1 MGRARGPRL
10 GAGRRAPLW
19 TRLCIGVG
27 AFLLL
32 LSGGALAGGRVLL
45 DRYEGAVRRADLLP
59 HGTARDVGDSVR
71 GPMNLLLVG
80 SDLRQGLENE
90 VWRSDTIMIVHVNER
105 LDRAYVV
112 SIPRDLQVRIPRC
125 IEAPDGCVDKINA
138 AFAFGGIGPPF
149 DPVRGYQLL
158 AETVRDLTGLR
169 FDAAG
174 IVDFTGF
181 TRLVGALGGVR
192 LCVDVETTSIH
203 SGMTWEP
210 GCQDF
215 NEHAALDYIRQRQ
228 YPDGDVTR
236 QRHQQQFIKAVLQ
249 QALARGVLADPGRLD
264 RVIRAAGQS
273 LTIASPYPTTTLF
286 LALRGIRPE
295 NITLLQLPATSD
307 WIDGIAYAEPV
318 ERTEP
323 MFAALR
329 EDSLDAFVLDN
340 PDVVNQ

>member
-1 MGRARGPRL
+1 MPRL
-10 GAGRRAPLW
+10 RTGRRAPLW
-19 TRLCIGVG
+19 TRLCIGLG

-32 LSGGALAGGRVLL
+32 LSSGALVTGRVLL

-59 HGTARDVGDSVR
+59 DGTARTVSPGSVA
-71 GPMNLLLVG
+71 GPLNLLLVG
-80 SDLRQGLENE
+80 SDLRQGLEHE
-90 VWRSDTIMIVHVNER
+90 VWRSDTIMVVHVNER
-105 LDRAYVV
+105 LDRAYVL

-125 IEAPDGCVDKINA
+125 LDAVDGCIDKINA
-138 AFAFGGIGPPF
+138 AFAYGGIGPPF

-174 IVDFTGF
+174 IIDFTGF

-210 GCQDF
+210 GCHDF
-215 NEHAALDYIRQRQ
+215 NEHSVLDYIRQRE

-249 QALARGVLADPGRLD
+249 QALARGILADPARLD
-264 RVIRAAGQS
+264 RLIRAAGES
-273 LTIASPYPTTTLF
+273 LTIASPHPTTALF

-295 NITLLQLPATSD
+295 NITLLQLPAAAE
-307 WIDGIAYAEPV
+307 WIDGVAYAEPV

-329 EDSLDAFVLDN
+329 EDRLDEFVLAN
-340 PDVVNQ
+340 PDVVNR